1 MSDGDQP
8 QVDLRTLTLADL
20 PQVIALE
27 QEIFPE
33 EAWTAGMLKEEL
45 THPYGTYLGVWDG
58 PTLVAY
64 GGIKGTLEGDLM
76 TLGVLERW
84 RGKRLGRQLLQG
96 LITKVGER
104 GMRQVF
110 LEVRVG
116 NVAAIGLY
124 QSVGFADQG
133 TIRNYYRNPREDART
148 MKLEI
153 GAL

>member
-33 EAWTAGMLKEEL
+33 EAWTAGMLQEEL

-110 LEVRVG
+110 LEVRAG

-148 MKLEI
+148 MKLEL

>member
-33 EAWTAGMLKEEL
+33 EAWTAGMLQEEL
-45 THPYGTYLGVWDG
+45 THPYGIYLGAWDG

-110 LEVRVG
+110 LEVRAG

-153 GAL
+153 GSL